1 MNVRTRLSLFV
12 ENTECVGHPSWK
24 IALRK
29 FRGRGISTFIDYS
42 VVVIQVSYESI
53 DTSSTVLFVD
63 KKIPHGNC
71 IFFQVLVGPTCSRR
85 LEIQDRSLLATIV

>member
-1 MNVRTRLSLFV
+1 MNVRTCLSLFV
-12 ENTECVGHPSWK
+12 ENTERVRHPSWK

-63 KKIPHGNC
+63 KKIPHAAGDWR
-71 IFFQVLVGPTCSRR
+71 FKTAP
-85 LEIQDRSLLATIV
+85 SLRQLYKV